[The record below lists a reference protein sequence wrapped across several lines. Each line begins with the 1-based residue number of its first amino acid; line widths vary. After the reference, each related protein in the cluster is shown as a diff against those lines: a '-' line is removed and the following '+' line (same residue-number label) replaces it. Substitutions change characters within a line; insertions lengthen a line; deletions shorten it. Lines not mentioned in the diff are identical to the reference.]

1 MLKTFL
7 PQQDRIKRLHHNISC
22 ALSKDFFQSRCIGHG
37 GHDDYRDLTEV
48 FLHFPKH
55 C

>member
-7 PQQDRIKRLHHNISC
+7 PQQDGIKRLHNNISC
-22 ALSKDFFQSRCIGHG
+22 ALLKDFFQSRGIGHG
-37 GHDDYRDLTEV
+37 GHDDDRDLTEV
-48 FLHFPKH
+48 FLHSPKH